1 MCRRSFTKSARRSPV
16 EATTA
21 QNEDGKSAIISARK
35 PGSRGSRFGDAP
47 DLTGGAPAPRRR
59 SLGRP
64 WRLGARACL
73 PRIVKLALDYSL
85 LTMQEMMQFRALIEK
100 AMPRQT
106 EGSEP
111 LEAAA
116 DEQPW

>member
-1 MCRRSFTKSARRSPV
+1 VA
-16 EATTA
+16 
-21 QNEDGKSAIISARK
+21 
-35 PGSRGSRFGDAP
+35 
-47 DLTGGAPAPRRR
+47 
-59 SLGRP
+59 
-64 WRLGARACL
+64 
-73 PRIVKLALDYSL
+73 VKLALDYSL
-85 LTMQEMMQFRALIEK
+85 LTVQEMMQFQALIEK